1 MGSRSQGWLALAGWI
16 GAVIALLAVV
26 QYLQPPEQ
34 SLAWVAVFNA
44 GHAPLFGAVA
54 LVLLRALSAL
64 PHAKRRNRRILY
76 VLALGLS
83 VFLGA
88 LSEWLQVAAHRN
100 RDPWDALNNAIGAGA
115 FLLFAAS
122 RDPRT
127 IVQSKAPSRIRA
139 LFGGAALVL
148 LALTFVPVAQVGYAY
163 AQRAAAFP
171 ALCDFKGTWERR
183 FLVTKHA
190 QLEFIPA
197 PSANE
202 KKTAPAWRV
211 SFEPAQFSG
220 FKLLE
225 PYPDWTGYQRLRLV
239 LRSHMAHPIALVLRV
254 HDRSHDERPADRFR
268 RDLAILPGTNEFS
281 VPLADIRQAP
291 EGREMNMA
299 AIARLNLYVV
309 APRGRL
315 ELDLLELRL
324 Q

>member
-1 MGSRSQGWLALAGWI
+1 MDSRPQAWLTLFGWI

-26 QYLQPPEQ
+26 QYLAPPEQ
-34 SLAWVAVFNA
+34 SLAWVAVFDA
-44 GHAPLFGAVA
+44 GHAPLFGAIA
-54 LVLLRALSAL
+54 LAVLRALSAVPL
-64 PHAKRRNRRILY
+64 AKRRDRRALY
-76 VLALGLS
+76 VLAFGLS
-83 VFLGA
+83 VVLGG

-100 RDPWDALNNAIGAGA
+100 RDPWDVLHNAFGAGA
-115 FLLFAAS
+115 FLLFAATLDS
-122 RDPRT
+122 RT
-127 IVQSKAPSRIRA
+127 IVQSKAPSCIRT
-139 LFGGAALVL
+139 LFCGAALIL
-148 LALTFVPVAQVGYAY
+148 LTLTFVPVAQVGYAY

-171 ALCDFKGTWERR
+171 VLCDFKGTWERR
-183 FLVTKHA
+183 FLATNHA

-197 PSANE
+197 PSANA
-202 KKTAPAWRV
+202 KKTAPVWRI
-211 SFEPAQFSG
+211 SFEPARFSG

-254 HDRSHDERPADRFR
+254 HDRSHDERPADRFI

-309 APRGRL
+309 EPRGHL